1 MTYDVRDYRLPIMG
15 YDRSRGRDNLK
26 GRDKRRKQSIH
37 SNGETHTMESTCLVK
52 KEDVLARLGGDE
64 ALLHEIVQMYFEDY
78 PGLLAQVERAIDE
91 SNVTTLTQAVHD
103 LKGLLSN
110 FSSRQAT
117 AATQSLEQAAKLNQL
132 NDAPARL
139 EVLRQEITRLSIVL
153 NEWLVPS

>member
-1 MTYDVRDYRLPIMG
+1 MSGNKFLLNT
-15 YDRSRGRDNLK
+15 NA
-26 GRDKRRKQSIH
+26 
-37 SNGETHTMESTCLVK
+37 
-52 KEDVLARLGGDE
+52 VLYILGGDE